1 MMSPSV
7 LAAAAALIVFIL
19 YVVKHRQSCGGGK
32 LPPSPPSLP
41 LVGHVHL
48 MSPLAH
54 RSLLDLQLR
63 YGSSGGLLL
72 LQLGRYRTLVASTAA
87 AATDI
92 FKHHDVA
99 FASRT
104 GGAVADKLMYG
115 RRNVSFAPYGEHWR
129 RAKKVAVVHLL
140 SPRRVEALAR
150 VRGAEAAAL
159 VDAVRRAA
167 GGGEVAVELRPL
179 LVGYTNAV
187 VTRATTGAAG
197 HTAEKL
203 KRLLGGSEALAAGFQ
218 ADDVLPGAAA
228 RAVRRATG
236 LEKKLDEQVAAWDQF
251 FAEIMAAH
259 AEKGADGAGKEE
271 AEDIMAVL
279 LRLREEGGTEGLEL
293 TDDVIKAIVKDMITA
308 ATDTSSVTIEW
319 TMAELA
325 ANPRVMAKLN
335 DEIARVFA
343 NADHP
348 ATIAE
353 ADLGRMEY
361 LRAVL
366 KEVLRLHPPA
376 PLLVPHHSTTP
387 TVVQGYE
394 VPANTALFIN
404 AWAIGRDPAAWDE
417 PEEFRPERFVEGSS
431 AGVDFR
437 GSDYQLV
444 PFGAGRR
451 VCPGI
456 NFALPVVELALV
468 SLLHHF
474 EWSLPDGMRPDDL
487 DMVEAPGLTTP
498 RRVPLVLVPRARLY

>member
-1 MMSPSV
+1 MSPSV

-19 YVVKHRQSCGGGK
+19 YVVKHRQSGGGGGK

-48 MSPLAH
+48 MSSLAH

-72 LQLGRYRTLVASTAA
+72 LQLGRRRTLVASTAA

-99 FASRT
+99 FASRP

-115 RRNVSFAPYGEHWR
+115 RRNVSFAPYGDHWR

-150 VRGAEAAAL
+150 VRAAEATAL
-159 VDAVRRAA
+159 VDAVRRRRGGRRRAEAA
-167 GGGEVAVELRPL
+167 PGR
-179 LVGYTNAV
+179 
-187 VTRATTGAAG
+187 
-197 HTAEKL
+197 
-203 KRLLGGSEALAAGFQ
+203 
-218 ADDVLPGAAA
+218 ADDVLPAAAA

-271 AEDIMAVL
+271 AEDIMGVL
-279 LRLREEGGTEGLEL
+279 LRLREEGSTEGLEL
-293 TDDVIKAIVKDMITA
+293 TDDVIKAIVKDMIAA
-308 ATDTSSVTIEW
+308 ATDTSSLTVEW

-335 DEIARVFA
+335 DEISRVFT
-343 NADHP
+343 NADHTD
-348 ATIAE
+348 TIVQ

-376 PLLVPHHSTTP
+376 PLLVPHYSTTP

-394 VPANTALFIN
+394 VPANTSLFIN

-417 PEEFRPERFVEGSS
+417 PEEFRPERFVGGSS
-431 AGVDFR
+431 TGVDFR

-456 NFALPVVELALV
+456 NFALPIVELALV

-474 EWSLPDGMRPDDL
+474 EWSLPHGMRPEDL
-487 DMVEAPGLTTP
+487 DIGEAPGLTTP
-498 RRVPLVLVPRARLY
+498 PRVPLVLVPRERLY